1 MRASDCAGAT
11 NPRPNASE
19 TVKPDMSIRYEPID
33 PPDWR
38 SGLKELKT
46 PLEFL
51 KLARAWRHLPSTPS
65 PRPRTVV
72 LLPGFGAYESSM
84 ALLGRYLRRLGHDV
98 HGWGLGRNTG
108 QVPELLDQLGPRI
121 ASLSEATG
129 APLIAVGWSL
139 GGYLAREAAR
149 DDPARFEKI
158 VTIGSPVIG
167 GPRFTAAA
175 KWYQGKGFDLGE
187 IERLVAERYCA
198 PLQTPVTAI
207 YSRSDGVV
215 AWEACIDHWSPN
227 VRHVE
232 VDCSHLGMGFSP
244 EVIAIVADAI
254 G

>member
-1 MRASDCAGAT
+1 
-11 NPRPNASE
+11 
-19 TVKPDMSIRYEPID
+19 MSIQYDPID
-33 PPDWR
+33 PPGWR
-38 SGLKELKT
+38 SGLRELKT
-46 PLEFL
+46 PVEFL
-51 KLARAWRHLPSTPS
+51 KLARAWRHLPSAPS
-65 PRPRTVV
+65 TRPGTVL

-84 ALLGRYLRRLGHDV
+84 ALLGRYLRKLGHDV

-108 QVPELLDQLGPRI
+108 RVPELLERLKPRI
-121 ASLSEATG
+121 ASLAEDTG
-129 APLIAVGWSL
+129 APIIAVGWSL

-149 DDPARFEKI
+149 DNPERFEQI

-175 KWYQGKGFDLGE
+175 NWYEAKGFDLGE
-187 IERLVAERYCA
+187 IEQLVADRYAA

-215 AWEACIDHWSPN
+215 AWEACIDHWSAN